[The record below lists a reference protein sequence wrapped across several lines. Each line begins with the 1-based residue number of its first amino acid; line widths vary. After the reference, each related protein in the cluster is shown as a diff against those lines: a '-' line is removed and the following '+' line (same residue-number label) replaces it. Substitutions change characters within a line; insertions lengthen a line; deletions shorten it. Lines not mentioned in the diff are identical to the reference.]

1 MMSSM
6 SWIQALA
13 EVEKTGQAWVIATV
27 IGTQGSAPRES
38 SSKMIITADHSFD
51 TIGGG
56 QLEFAVCQKARA
68 MLEGEHT
75 GSSHLLENFPLA
87 AKTNQCCGG
96 AVSVLLEYFP
106 EPATKI
112 TIFGMGHVAS
122 TLVNVLGNMKAK
134 IAWVDSRENLAQDQE
149 IKGLPENVT
158 TFLYESM
165 LDHVEKMG
173 ENEIAL
179 VMTHDHALDYQLV
192 EALLDRKDCRFIGLI
207 GSQTKALRFKK
218 RLASAS
224 FSQEEIDSV
233 HSPVGLPEVTG
244 KQPFE
249 IAISIA
255 GQIIQLTQKKP
266 LLDKAP
272 TKKRTGLTWKEIN
285 NSLKKETVGH
295 DEGGTTVI

>member
-13 EVEKTGQAWVIATV
+13 EVEKAGQAWVIATV

-38 SSKMIITADHSFD
+38 SSKMIITADHTFD

-56 QLEFAVCQKARA
+56 QLEYVVCQKARD
-68 MLEGEHT
+68 MLNGGHT
-75 GSSHLLENFPLA
+75 GASHVLENFPLA

-112 TIFGMGHVAS
+112 TIFGMGHVAT
-122 TLVNVLGNMKAK
+122 TLVIVLGEMQAK
-134 IAWVDSRENLAQDQE
+134 ISWVDSRENLANERSNQV
-149 IKGLPENVT
+149 LSSNT
-158 TFLYESM
+158 NTHLYPSM
-165 LDHVEKMG
+165 LDHIEKMAP
-173 ENEIAL
+173 NEIAL
-179 VMTHDHALDYQLV
+179 VMTHDHALDLQLV

-224 FSQEEIDSV
+224 FSPEEIESV
-233 HSPVGLPEVTG
+233 HCPVGLPEIEG
-244 KQPFE
+244 KKPFE

-255 GQIIQLTQKKP
+255 AQIIQITQQNKT
-266 LLDKAP
+266 A
-272 TKKRTGLTWKEIN
+272 TKKRSGLTWKEIN
-285 NSLKKETVGH
+285 NTLKE
-295 DEGGTTVI
+295 EAAI

>member
-13 EVEKTGQAWVIATV
+13 EVEKAGQAWVIATV

-38 SSKMIITADHSFD
+38 SSKMIITANHSFD

-56 QLEFAVCQKARA
+56 QLEYAVCQKARD
-68 MLEGEHT
+68 MLNGEHT
-75 GSSHLLENFPLA
+75 GASHVLENFPLA

-112 TIFGMGHVAS
+112 TILGMGHVAS
-122 TLVNVLGNMKAK
+122 TLVNVLGNMQAK
-134 IAWVDSRENLAQDQE
+134 ISWIDSRENLAQDQTV
-149 IKGLPENVT
+149 KGLPSNVT
-158 TFLYESM
+158 PFLYKSM
-165 LDHVEKMG
+165 LDHIDHMSH
-173 ENEIAL
+173 NEITL

-207 GSQTKALRFKK
+207 GSKTKALRFKK
-218 RLASAS
+218 RLVSAS
-224 FSQEEIDSV
+224 FNSAEIESV
-233 HSPVGLPEVTG
+233 HCPVGLPDVAG
-244 KQPFE
+244 KKPFE

-255 GQIIQLTQKKP
+255 AQIIQITQQNKME
-266 LLDKAP
+266 
-272 TKKRTGLTWKEIN
+272 TKKRSGLTWKEIN
-285 NSLKKETVGH
+285 NTLSDVKEISETKENSEV
-295 DEGGTTVI
+295 

>member
-38 SSKMIITADHSFD
+38 ASKMIITESHTFD

-56 QLEFAVCQKARA
+56 QLEFAVCQKARG
-68 MLEGEHT
+68 MLNAGNS
-75 GSSHLLENFPLA
+75 GSSHQLENFPLA

-96 AVSVLLEYFP
+96 AVTVLLEYFP
-106 EPATKI
+106 EPAAKI

-134 IAWVDSRENLAQDQE
+134 VSWVDSRTNLADQRSTDV
-149 IKGLPENVT
+149 LPTNVT
-158 TFLYESM
+158 PYLYESM
-165 LDHVEKMG
+165 LEHIDQMTP
-173 ENEIAL
+173 NEIAII
-179 VMTHDHALDYQLV
+179 MTHDHALDYQLT

-207 GSQTKALRFKK
+207 GSKTKALRFRK

-224 FSQEEIDSV
+224 FSQAEIDSV
-233 HSPVGLPEVTG
+233 HSPVGIAEVTG

-249 IAISIA
+249 IAISISA
-255 GQIIQLTQKKP
+255 QIIQITQTMPSNESNKEVQAEKK
-266 LLDKAP
+266 KGS
-272 TKKRTGLTWKEIN
+272 GLTWKEIN
-285 NSLKKETVGH
+285 NVLNEA
-295 DEGGTTVI
+295 

>member
-6 SWIQALA
+6 SWIQALQ

-38 SSKMIITADHSFD
+38 SRKMIITANHSFD
-51 TIGGG
+51 TLGGG
-56 QLEFAVCQKARA
+56 QLEYAVCQKARD
-68 MLEGEHT
+68 MLNGEHT
-75 GSSHLLENFPLA
+75 GASHVLENFPLA

-122 TLVNVLGNMKAK
+122 TLVNVLGNMQAK
-134 IAWVDSRENLAQDQE
+134 ISWVDSRENLAQDQTV
-149 IKGLPENVT
+149 KGLPSNVT
-158 TFLYESM
+158 PFLYKSM
-165 LDHVEKMG
+165 LDHIDHMSH
-173 ENEIAL
+173 NEIAL

-207 GSQTKALRFKK
+207 GSKTKALRFKK
-218 RLASAS
+218 RLVSAS
-224 FSQEEIDSV
+224 FSQAEIDSV
-233 HSPVGLPEVTG
+233 HCPVGLNEIAG
-244 KQPFE
+244 KKPFE

-255 GQIIQLTQKKP
+255 AQIIQITQQ
-266 LLDKAP
+266 DKAEA
-272 TKKRTGLTWKEIN
+272 KKGSGLTWKEISSALN
-285 NSLKKETVGH
+285 ESKRVC
-295 DEGGTTVI
+295 

>member
-6 SWIQALA
+6 SWVQALS

-27 IGTQGSAPRES
+27 IGTHGSAPRES
-38 SSKMIITADHSFD
+38 SSKMVITQDHSFD

-56 QLEFAVCQKARA
+56 QLEYAVCQKARA
-68 MLEGEHT
+68 MLSSGCGNYKEGSASHVLEH
-75 GSSHLLENFPLA
+75 FPLA

-96 AVSVLLEYFP
+96 SVSVLLEYFP
-106 EPATKI
+106 EPVTKI

-122 TLVNVLGNMKAK
+122 TLVNVLGNMQAK
-134 IAWVDSRENLAQDQE
+134 VSWVDSRENLAQDQQTQGVPANA
-149 IKGLPENVT
+149 KV
-158 TFLYESM
+158 FLYKSM
-165 LDHVEKMG
+165 LEHVEKMG
-173 ENEIAL
+173 ANEMAL
-179 VMTHDHALDYQLV
+179 IMTHDHALDYQLV

-224 FSQEEIDSV
+224 FSQAEIDSV

-249 IAISIA
+249 IAISISA
-255 GQIIQLTQKKP
+255 QIIQLSQQGLP
-266 LLDKAP
+266 E
-272 TKKRTGLTWKEIN
+272 TKKRSGLTWKEV
-285 NSLKKETVGH
+285 SGVLSEDRAEV
-295 DEGGTTVI
+295 

>member
-6 SWIQALA
+6 SWIQALS
-13 EVEKTGQAWVIATV
+13 EVEKAGQAWVIATV

-38 SSKMIITADHSFD
+38 SSKMIITANHTFD

-56 QLEFAVCQKARA
+56 QLEYAVCQKARG
-68 MLEGEHT
+68 MLDGEHT
-75 GSSHLLENFPLA
+75 GASHLLEHFPLA

-122 TLVNVLGNMKAK
+122 TLVNVLGNMQARVS
-134 IAWVDSRENLAQDQE
+134 WVDSRDNLAQDQE
-149 IKGLPENVT
+149 TKGLPANVT
-158 TFLYESM
+158 PFLYESM
-165 LDHVEKMG
+165 LDHIETMG

-179 VMTHDHALDYQLV
+179 IMTHDHALDYQLT

-207 GSQTKALRFKK
+207 GSKTKALRFKK

-224 FSQEEIDSV
+224 FSQAEIDSV
-233 HSPVGLPEVTG
+233 HSPVGLPEIEG
-244 KQPFE
+244 KKPFE
-249 IAISIA
+249 IAISISA
-255 GQIIQLTQKKP
+255 QIIQLTQQNKTE
-266 LLDKAP
+266 
-272 TKKRTGLTWKEIN
+272 TKKRSGLTWKEIN
-285 NSLKKETVGH
+285 SALSE
-295 DEGGTTVI
+295 EGL

>member
-6 SWIQALA
+6 SWVHALQ
-13 EVEKTGQAWVIATV
+13 EVEKAGQAWVIATV

-38 SSKMIITADHSFD
+38 SSKMIITEEHSFD

-56 QLEFAVCQKARA
+56 QLEYAVCQKARA
-68 MLEGEHT
+68 MLQDAA
-75 GSSHLLENFPLA
+75 SPSHVLENFPLA

-122 TLVNVLGNMKAK
+122 TLVNVLGNMQAK
-134 IAWVDSRENLAQDQE
+134 ISWIDSRENLAQDQTV
-149 IKGLPENVT
+149 KGLPSNVT
-158 TFLYESM
+158 PFLYKSM
-165 LDHVEKMG
+165 LDHIDHMSH
-173 ENEIAL
+173 NEITL

-207 GSQTKALRFKK
+207 GSKTKALRFKK
-218 RLASAS
+218 RLVSAS
-224 FSQEEIDSV
+224 FSQAEIDSV
-233 HSPVGLPEVTG
+233 HCPVGLNEIAG
-244 KQPFE
+244 KKPFE

-255 GQIIQLTQKKP
+255 GQIIQVTQTQAPSKKGS
-266 LLDKAP
+266 
-272 TKKRTGLTWKEIN
+272 GLTWKEIN
-285 NSLKKETVGH
+285 NALSGSVVET
-295 DEGGTTVI
+295 

>member
-13 EVEKTGQAWVIATV
+13 EVERTGQAWVIATV

-56 QLEFAVCQKARA
+56 QLEYAVCQKARD
-68 MLEGEHT
+68 MLNGDHI
-75 GSSHLLENFPLA
+75 GASHVLENFPLA

-106 EPATKI
+106 EPANKI
-112 TIFGMGHVAS
+112 TIFGMGHVAT
-122 TLVNVLGNMKAK
+122 TLVNVLGNMQAK
-134 IAWVDSRENLAQDQE
+134 ISWVDSRENLAQDQRV
-149 IKGLPENVT
+149 KGLPSNVT
-158 TFLYESM
+158 PFLYASM
-165 LDHVEKMG
+165 LDHIDHMSH
-173 ENEIAL
+173 NEIAL

-207 GSQTKALRFKK
+207 GSKTKALRFKK
-218 RLASAS
+218 RLVSAS
-224 FSQEEIDSV
+224 FSQAEIDSV
-233 HSPVGLPEVTG
+233 HCPVGLNEIAG
-244 KQPFE
+244 KKPFE

-255 GQIIQLTQKKP
+255 GQIIQITQQNKTE
-266 LLDKAP
+266 
-272 TKKRTGLTWKEIN
+272 TKKRSGLTWKEIN
-285 NSLKKETVGH
+285 GALKKEKVSH
-295 DEGGTTVI
+295 